1 MVAELLS
8 AYTKKNGKRPERIL
22 FYRDGVSEG
31 QFASALQYELPAI
44 RKACSEVISSIPRI
58 SFVVVQKRH
67 HTRFKPAKEGEG
79 VGKMQNIP
87 PGTVV
92 DTVVTHPRERD
103 FFLCSHFGIQG
114 TSRPARYVVLHDESR
129 LELVTWQKLSYQLC
143 HTYARCPRSVSIP
156 TPVYYAHLAAFRA
169 KEHIASTRVPRGAAY
184 APRYDE
190 AVKVA
195 EALRDVMY
203 FV

>member
-1 MVAELLS
+1 MVAELLR
-8 AYTKKNGKRPERIL
+8 AYWEKKGRRPDRIF

-31 QFASALQYELPAI
+31 QFSSVLRDELSAI
-44 RKACSEVISSIPRI
+44 RKACSEVISSIPPI
-58 SFVVVQKRH
+58 SFIVVQKRH
-67 HTRFKPAKEGEG
+67 RTRFMPVKKADG
-79 VGKMQNIP
+79 VGKMGNIP

-92 DTVVTHPRERD
+92 DSVVTHPREKD

-114 TSRPARYVVLHDESR
+114 TSRPARYVVLHDESH
-129 LELVTWQKLSYQLC
+129 LELDTWQKLSYQLC

-169 KEHIASTRVPRGAAY
+169 KEHIASACWSRGGASIHGY
-184 APRYDE
+184 NE

-195 EALRDVMY
+195 EALKNVMY